1 MGAWGTG
8 SFDNDTALDWV
19 FELEKTDDL
28 SLVESTI
35 ESALDEEYIDSDIG
49 AEVLVAIEVL
59 ARLKGNF
66 GKEDPYSKDAD
77 KWVKAHP
84 LKVENPLLQKAKE
97 AIDMILGDKSEL
109 KELWEEVDEYNAW
122 SSEVL
127 DLKDRLG

>member
-8 SFDNDTALDWV
+8 NFDNDTALDWV
-19 FELEKTDDL
+19 YDLEDREDL
-28 SLVESTI
+28 SLVVDTI
-35 ESALDEEYIDSDIG
+35 DAVLQEEYIDTTV
-49 AEVLVAIEVL
+49 AEEALVAIEVL

-66 GKEDPYSKDAD
+66 GKDNAYSEDVD
-77 KWVKAHP
+77 KWVKNHP
-84 LKVENPLLQKAKE
+84 LQVEDALLQKAKE

-109 KELWEEVDEYNAW
+109 KELWEEVDEYDTW